1 MVQAGEERLCAQSHK
16 VWTGREG
23 GNGQEGVSA
32 RALQPFWPVK
42 STPKFPLA
50 RENSAPSA
58 RFGDSLYLPP
68 SKQKVKCT
76 CTNRLHMKA
85 CLAEMT
91 LVGLCADA
99 EACRVYDRC
108 RPIPFESIGR
118 CAV

>member
-1 MVQAGEERLCAQSHK
+1 MQERCSPSGQSK
-16 VWTGREG
+16 
-23 GNGQEGVSA
+23 
-32 RALQPFWPVK
+32 ALRSFPWPERILPPPPDLVD
-42 STPKFPLA
+42 PC
-50 RENSAPSA
+50 
-58 RFGDSLYLPP
+58 DSLYLPP

-108 RPIPFESIGR
+108 RPIPFKSIGR